1 MAHTVWPVVAEL
13 RDGVRILRLKGH
25 LDYDYGATRYPEP
38 ESFVRAA
45 IEERR
50 YPIVLDLSHVW
61 SVHPLAL
68 VTLARLSSQSLH
80 AGLPVRWAGLRRR
93 LTNVLYKAR
102 LNGVVSLCATEAE
115 AIDSL
120 RRP

>member
-13 RDGVRILRLKGH
+13 RDGIRILRLHGH

-45 IEERR
+45 LEERR

-61 SVHPLAL
+61 SMHPLAL
-68 VTLARLSSQSLH
+68 VTLARLSAQSLQ

-93 LTNVLYKAR
+93 LTDVLCKAR
-102 LNGVVSLCATEAE
+102 LNGIVTVFATEAE

-120 RRP
+120 RQP